1 MRSFRDFMESAL
13 YDPEK
18 GYYSVRE
25 KAADFYTAPELHA
38 AFGAV
43 LADRLALLL
52 ERVAAARP
60 EGTLSLVEA
69 GCGDGTLA
77 CQVAR
82 RLREKHRPLASRVSF
97 VLVERGRK
105 DLTTAV
111 RRLTAFGVPVTA
123 HTGVAE
129 IAPFSGAL
137 YSNELLDAL
146 PVHLLEARGGR
157 VQEVFVDDSGQE
169 VCGPPSR
176 PELSAPAAAMAASL
190 REGERHAVGLEARAW
205 LAAAACRVE
214 EGFILSID
222 YGKRFAPGA
231 ANPPRAFR
239 RHAVETELTREPGA
253 RDLTASVDF
262 EALIAAG
269 ADAGLDLESYES
281 LSQFLIQ
288 GGLLDWIKGA
298 AGDDSAAYRERA
310 KLKTLIHP
318 DGMGEVFKVLIQRK
332 AKC

>member
-13 YDPEK
+13 YDPER

-52 ERVAAARP
+52 ERVAAAKP
-60 EGTLSLVEA
+60 DSLLHIVEA

-82 RLREKHRPLASRVSF
+82 RLREKHPALAARVTF

-111 RRLTAFGVPVTA
+111 RRLNAFGVNVTA
-123 HTGVAE
+123 YTEIGRVPSFAGV
-129 IAPFSGAL
+129 L

-146 PVHLLEARGGR
+146 PVHLLQAAGGAIK
-157 VQEVFVDDSGQE
+157 EVFVDEQGRE
-169 VCGPPSR
+169 VLCPLSR
-176 PELSAPAAAMAASL
+176 PELAAPAAAMAGTL
-190 REGERHAVGLEARAW
+190 QEGERHAVALESRAW
-205 LAAAACRVE
+205 IAAAAGRLD
-214 EGFILSID
+214 EGFIVSID

-231 ANPPRAFR
+231 ANPPRSFR
-239 RHAVETELTREPGA
+239 KHAVETELTREPGA

-262 EALIAAG
+262 EAVISSGYSANL
-269 ADAGLDLESYES
+269 GLEAYGS
-281 LSQFLIQ
+281 LSKFLID
-288 GGLLDWIKGA
+288 GGLLSYIEAA

-318 DGMGEVFKVLIQRK
+318 EGMGEVFKVLIQRK
-332 AKC
+332 AK

>member
-13 YDPEK
+13 YDPER

-43 LADRLALLL
+43 LADRLAQLL
-52 ERVAAARP
+52 ERVADTKPGR
-60 EGTLSLVEA
+60 LLHVVEA

-82 RLREKHRPLASRVSF
+82 RLRENHPGLAARVSF
-97 VLVERGRK
+97 ILVERGRK

-111 RRLTAFGVPVTA
+111 RRLNAFGVNVTA
-123 HTGVAE
+123 YTE
-129 IAPFSGAL
+129 IAKVPPFAGVL

-146 PVHLLEARGGR
+146 PVHLLESRGGK
-157 VQEVFVDDSGQE
+157 VHEVFIDDAGRE
-169 VCGPPSR
+169 LCGP
-176 PELSAPAAAMAASL
+176 LSTPALEAPAAAMAGTL
-190 REGERHAVGLEARAW
+190 QEGERHAVGLEAKTW
-205 LAAAACRVE
+205 LAAAAGLVE
-214 EGFILSID
+214 EGFIVSID
-222 YGKRFAPGA
+222 YGKRFAPGT
-231 ANPPRAFR
+231 ANPPRAFH

-253 RDLTASVDF
+253 QDLTASVDF
-262 EALIAAG
+262 EALIGAG
-269 ADAGLDLESYES
+269 YSAKLGLESFET
-281 LSQFLIQ
+281 LSKFLIE
-288 GGLLDWIKGA
+288 GGLLAWIEAA

-318 DGMGEVFKVLIQRK
+318 EGMGEVFKVLIQRK
-332 AKC
+332 AK

>member
-13 YDPEK
+13 YDPER

-43 LADRLALLL
+43 LADRVASLL
-52 ERVAAARP
+52 ERVAQSRP
-60 EGTLSLVEA
+60 TGFLNVVEA

-82 RLREKHRPLASRVSF
+82 RLREKHPGLAARVSF
-97 VLVERGRK
+97 ILIERGRK

-111 RRLTAFGVPVTA
+111 RRLNAFGVKVIAYT
-123 HTGVAE
+123 E
-129 IAPFSGAL
+129 IAKVPAFAGVL

-146 PVHLLEARGGR
+146 PVHLLQADRGKIK
-157 VQEVFVDDSGQE
+157 EVFVNDEGKE
-169 VCGPPSR
+169 VCGPLSR
-176 PELSAPAAAMAASL
+176 PELAASAAALEGALSD
-190 REGERHAVGLEARAW
+190 GERHAVSLEARAW
-205 LAAAACRVE
+205 ITTAAGRLD
-214 EGFILSID
+214 EGFIVSID

-239 RHAVETELTREPGA
+239 KHAIETELTREPGA

-262 EALIAAG
+262 EAVISAGYAAQLG
-269 ADAGLDLESYES
+269 LESYGS
-281 LSQFLIQ
+281 LSKFLID
-288 GGLLDWIKGA
+288 GGLLSFIEAA
-298 AGDDSAAYRERA
+298 AGDDASAYRERA

-318 DGMGEVFKVLIQRK
+318 EGMGEVFKVLIQRK
-332 AKC
+332 AK

>member
-13 YDPEK
+13 YDPER
-18 GYYSVRE
+18 GYYSLRE
-25 KAADFYTAPELHA
+25 KAADFYTAPELHS

-52 ERVAAARP
+52 ERVQTGP
-60 EGTLSLVEA
+60 LFLVEA

-82 RLREKHRPLASRVSF
+82 RLREKHRALADRVSF

-111 RRLTAFGVPVTA
+111 RRLNAFGVKVTA
-123 HTGVAE
+123 YTE
-129 IAPFSGAL
+129 IAKVPAFRGVL

-146 PVHLLEARGGR
+146 PVHLLEARDGR
-157 VQEVFVDDSGQE
+157 VQEVFVDDAGRE
-169 VCGPPSR
+169 VCGPLSR
-176 PELSAPAAAMAASL
+176 PELEAHAAALAGTL
-190 REGERHAVGLEARAW
+190 PEGARHAVSLEAAAW
-205 LAAAACRVE
+205 LAAASTRVS
-214 EGFILSID
+214 EGFIVSID
-222 YGKRFAPGA
+222 YGKRFAPGT
-231 ANPPRAFR
+231 ANPPRAFH

-262 EALIAAG
+262 EALIKAG
-269 ADAGLDLESYES
+269 EASGLSLESFET
-281 LSQFLIQ
+281 LSKFLID
-288 GGLLDWIKGA
+288 GGMIDFIEAA

-318 DGMGEVFKVLIQRK
+318 EGMGEVFKVLIMRK
-332 AKC
+332 AK

>member
-13 YDPEK
+13 YDPER

-52 ERVAAARP
+52 ERVRSGP
-60 EGTLSLVEA
+60 LSLVEA

-82 RLREKHRPLASRVSF
+82 RLREKHPALADRVSF

-111 RRLTAFGVPVTA
+111 RRLNAFGVKVTA
-123 HTGVAE
+123 CTE
-129 IAPFSGAL
+129 IAKLPAFSGVL

-157 VQEVFVDDSGQE
+157 IQEVFVDGEGRE
-169 VCGPPSR
+169 VCAPLSR
-176 PELSAPAAAMAASL
+176 PELEPHAAALAGRL
-190 REGERHAVGLEARAW
+190 QDGERHAVSLEAKAW
-205 LAAAACRVE
+205 LAAAASRVE
-214 EGFILSID
+214 EGFIVSID
-222 YGKRFAPGA
+222 YGKRFAPGT

-262 EALIAAG
+262 EALIGAG
-269 ADAGLDLESYES
+269 YSAKLGLESFES
-281 LSQFLIQ
+281 LSKFLIE
-288 GGLLDWIKGA
+288 GGMLAFLEDA
-298 AGDDSAAYRERA
+298 SGDDAAAYRERA

-332 AKC
+332 AK

>member
-13 YDPEK
+13 YDPER

-25 KAADFYTAPELHA
+25 KAADFYTAPELHS

-52 ERVAAARP
+52 ERVVQIRP
-60 EGTLSLVEA
+60 DGALSLVEA

-82 RLREKHRPLASRVSF
+82 RLREKHPALASRLSF
-97 VLVERGRK
+97 ILVERGRR

-111 RRLTAFGVPVTA
+111 RRLTAFGLPVTA
-123 HTGVAE
+123 HTKVSEVPPFAGV
-129 IAPFSGAL
+129 L

-146 PVHLLEARGGR
+146 PVHLLEGR
-157 VQEVFVDDSGQE
+157 EGRIFEIFIDDAGRE
-169 VCGPPSR
+169 VCGPLSR
-176 PELSAPAAAMAASL
+176 PELSAPAAAMTGFL
-190 REGERHAVGLEARAW
+190 QDGERHAVGLEAKAW
-205 LAAAACRVE
+205 LTCAASRIE
-214 EGFILSID
+214 EGFILSVD
-222 YGKRFAPGA
+222 YGKRFAPGT
-231 ANPPRAFR
+231 ANPPRAFH

-262 EALIAAG
+262 EALIGAG
-269 ADAGLDLESYES
+269 DCAGLGLESYES
-281 LSQFLIQ
+281 LSKFLIE
-288 GGLLDWIKGA
+288 GGMLDWLEAA

-310 KLKTLIHP
+310 KLKTLVHP
-318 DGMGEVFKVLIQRK
+318 EGMGEVFKVLIQRK
-332 AKC
+332 AK